1 MQRLR
6 GNVVIIHKVFQNHP
20 IPCFYFTPIIKII
33 LMTLETRLLSHT
45 VWGYKLYALS
55 FRRHYSV
62 STSLDDPKLVVFEK
76 VEKEAESG

>member
-1 MQRLR
+1 MMYSIKLNRL
-6 GNVVIIHKVFQNHP
+6 I
-20 IPCFYFTPIIKII
+20 
-33 LMTLETRLLSHT
+33 EASRLLSHT